1 MTAPTGLTVE
11 LLDDDGT
18 TWHDL
23 SGYVLLTD
31 EYPVT
36 ITRGRPDEFSAVE
49 PGTCTFT
56 LDNSDGRFTPGK
68 TGSPLYPNIT
78 TDRRIRV
85 YFAGTPDVYRFTG
98 HVTSWVTEW
107 PGGQNFAV
115 THVTAADRIAVLARQ
130 PLHAPGVEHLK
141 TFATLAC
148 LYPLDERETNTAA
161 YDATAQGRPKATV
174 ETRGTG
180 GGADGEA
187 AFAFGA
193 GSPTGMDG
201 GASFWHG
208 ATKTDHTYLHADFP
222 NDPLGASWTGD
233 KTLVLAFKFPQA
245 TTTSGHLLRLVADW
259 GRAFAIGYD
268 SAGSIAASLSQGYG
282 TDTDVFFTVAS
293 TGTYDDGEWHTA
305 IVSYSPDTGDAELW
319 IDGTS
324 VDTNNLTTYRWT
336 PSLNNLYIGG
346 GGPKG
351 DGSRAYVS
359 CAAVMADY
367 LTDAEAAEISDG
379 ILAGF
384 SGSDTATERMT
395 RYLTW
400 AGVAAADYTLDTGYE
415 TSVAHIPT
423 SDGGAWAAMEVVT
436 ETEGGITYVQRDGE
450 LRFRNRRAK
459 WNGTAALTIDQYG
472 ISKDSQ
478 FSVDTIGHTNHALA
492 YSEEVGYYEA
502 KNETDIAQ
510 RGVYYNEFPVATT
523 TIGSLRRRAQWAVN
537 RFSGDPEP
545 RLKTVGIDL
554 TSATAAVVDDAL
566 ALDICD
572 WIQVTGLDTTTAPA
586 ASVSLVI
593 EGYTETISL
602 NNWRIDFNTT
612 PGKHHLV
619 LKLDDTTLG
628 KLDSNNNIGL

>member
-1 MTAPTGLTVE
+1 VTAPTGLTVE
-11 LLDDDGT
+11 LLDEDGS

-23 SGYVLLTD
+23 SDYVLLAD

-36 ITRGRPDEFSAVE
+36 ITRGRPDEFSGVE
-49 PGTCTFT
+49 SGSCTFT
-56 LDNSDGRFTPGK
+56 LDNSDGTFTPGK
-68 TGSPLYPNIT
+68 TTSSLYPNIT
-78 TDRRIRV
+78 TDQRIRV
-85 YFAGTPDVYRFTG
+85 YFEDTPDVYRFSG

-115 THVTAADRIAVLARQ
+115 THVTAADRISVLARQ
-130 PLHAPGVEHLK
+130 PLHSPGVEHLK
-141 TFATLAC
+141 TVANLVAV
-148 LYPLDERETNTAA
+148 YPLDERESHTAGF
-161 YDATAQGRPKATV
+161 DASAQGRPKATIQ
-174 ETRGTG
+174 TRGTG
-180 GGADGEA
+180 GGETGEA
-187 AFAFGA
+187 AFGFGA
-193 GSPTGMDG
+193 GGPTGVGG

-208 ATKTDHTYLHADFP
+208 STKTDHTYLHVDFP
-222 NDPLGASWTGD
+222 NDPLGDSWTGD
-233 KTLVLAFKFPQA
+233 KTLVLAFNFPQA

-259 GRAFAIGYD
+259 GRAFAFGYD
-268 SAGSIAASLSQGYG
+268 SAGSISASLSQGSG
-282 TDTDVFFTVAS
+282 TGVDVFFTVAS
-293 TGTYDDGEWHTA
+293 AGTYDDGEWHTA
-305 IVSYSPDTGDAELW
+305 IVSYSPASGDAELW
-319 IDGTS
+319 VDGTS
-324 VDTNNLTTYRWT
+324 VDTNTLGEYRWT
-336 PSLNNLYIGG
+336 PSLSNLYIGG

-359 CAAVMADY
+359 CAAVIADY

-384 SGSDTATERMT
+384 SGSDTSTERMA

-415 TSVAHIPT
+415 TSMAHIET
-423 SDGGAWAAMEVVT
+423 GDGGAWAAMEVVT

-450 LRFRNRRAK
+450 LVFRNRRAK
-459 WNGTAALTIDQYG
+459 WNGTAGLTVDQYG
-472 ISKDSQ
+472 ISKDSA

-492 YSEEVGYYEA
+492 FSEEVGYYEA
-502 KNETDIAQ
+502 KNDADIAQ
-510 RGVYYNEFPVATT
+510 RGVYYAEFPVATT

-554 TSATAAVVDDAL
+554 TSATSAVVDDAL

-586 ASVSLVI
+586 ASVDLVI

-619 LKLDDTTLG
+619 LKLDDATLG
-628 KLDSNNNIGL
+628 ELDSNNNIGL